1 MNMRSKSL
9 AAVTAAAMAVTGL
22 SVPSFAASPVSKPA
36 TATPADTAS
45 VPTTDFSSRRRY
57 YGYNNNAAA
66 IGAMLAIAGT
76 AAAIAA
82 SRNRHR
88 HYYGYGPSPYYG
100 GYGYAPPPGYVL
112 RPDVATA
119 VRLVRNVIAERG
131 AASGPRPVIKLNPS
145 LLTHIFACSRYVAA

>member
-9 AAVTAAAMAVTGL
+9 AVLAAAAMAVTGL

-36 TATPADTAS
+36 TATPADTVS

-88 HYYGYGPSPYYG
+88 HYGYGGYGPSPYYG
-100 GYGYAPPPGYVL
+100 GYGYAPPPGY
-112 RPDVATA
+112 DY
-119 VRLVRNVIAERG
+119 
-131 AASGPRPVIKLNPS
+131 GPR
-145 LLTHIFACSRYVAA
+145 RYGW